1 MTLPRTSGRHAG
13 VHGNG
18 HDEGDNGRFLTLT
31 DGVVAI
37 AMTLLALDLK
47 PDLPSGA
54 SSRDLAHYLAV
65 HTGQYLA
72 FLIAFVLIAQ
82 YWVVHH
88 QIMRTVTRHDGG
100 LTWAN
105 MLFLLG
111 ITLLPLTTYIQGNY
125 STSLG
130 TCLFAVNL
138 LLVGVAAL
146 LLSEVIERKGLREPP
161 FDRDRAVRV
170 RFREVTAMLVMLLVA
185 IAAWV
190 IPGQAAYLF
199 LLLFGSDVPGRIAA
213 GRQPSGP
220 RSSD

>member
-18 HDEGDNGRFLTLT
+18 HDEGDNSRFLTLT

-54 SSRDLAHYLAV
+54 SSRDLAHYLAA

-88 QIMRTVTRHDGG
+88 QIMRTVLRHDVG
-100 LTWAN
+100 LTWVN

-111 ITLLPLTTYIQGNY
+111 ITLLPLTTYIQGSY
-125 STSLG
+125 RTSLG
-130 TCLFAVNL
+130 TCLFALNL
-138 LLVGVAAL
+138 LLVAMAAL
-146 LLSEVIERKGLREPP
+146 LLSEVIERKGLRESP
-161 FDRDRAVRV
+161 FDRDKSIRV
-170 RFREVTAMLVMLLVA
+170 RFREVAAVLVMLVVA

-190 IPGQAAYLF
+190 IPGQAEYLF
-199 LLLFGSDVPGRIAA
+199 LLLCASDVPGRIAL
-213 GRQPSGP
+213 RRPPSGP